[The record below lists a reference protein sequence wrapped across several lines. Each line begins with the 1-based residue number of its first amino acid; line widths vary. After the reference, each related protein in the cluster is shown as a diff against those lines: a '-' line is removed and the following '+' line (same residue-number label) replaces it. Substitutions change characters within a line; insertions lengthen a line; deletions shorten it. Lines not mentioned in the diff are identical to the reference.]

1 MLYVSRSKSKIGE
14 KEVVFCRK
22 NFLACHL
29 FLWPLSLDCPAGS
42 IEVLR
47 YTVQW
52 LEYGAAGEWSWEEAL
67 WDRTFSVWVNP
78 LNLLFIWIIVPPFLG
93 TMREKLT
100 FLVNFTLPY
109 KTGHFGLGES
119 SWSFIHLDYRPT
131 LFRDDEREMNI
142 LRNKPLR
149 RLSFTLP
156 YKTGHFLIT
165 DDISVGMIRFGT

>member
-67 WDRTFSVWVNP
+67 WDRTFLVWVNP

-93 TMREKLT
+93 TMR
-100 FLVNFTLPY
+100 
-109 KTGHFGLGES
+109 
-119 SWSFIHLDYRPT
+119 
-131 LFRDDEREMNI
+131 RDDNRWHFCGNDTVWNLTEFCGDEY
-142 LRNKPLR
+142 
-149 RLSFTLP
+149 RLKQVRF
-156 YKTGHFLIT
+156 
-165 DDISVGMIRFGT
+165 VGMTLSEYFDIMITHCASADNLEQI